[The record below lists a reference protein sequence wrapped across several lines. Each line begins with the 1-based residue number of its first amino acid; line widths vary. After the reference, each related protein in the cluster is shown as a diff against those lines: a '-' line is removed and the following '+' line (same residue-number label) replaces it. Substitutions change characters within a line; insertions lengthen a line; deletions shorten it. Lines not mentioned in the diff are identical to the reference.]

1 MQDIIAIGIAVG
13 GYFCSAVSMAAY
25 ASRWA
30 ALDGTNGVSTGVF
43 TSSSGATAVS
53 TPDHEKFMN

>member
-25 ASRWA
+25 AGRWA

-53 TPDHEKFMN
+53 TT